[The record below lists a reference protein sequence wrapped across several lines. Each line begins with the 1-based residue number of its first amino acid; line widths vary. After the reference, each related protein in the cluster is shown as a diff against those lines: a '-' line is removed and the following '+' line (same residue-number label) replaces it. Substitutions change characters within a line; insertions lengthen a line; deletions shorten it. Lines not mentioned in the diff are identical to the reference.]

1 MILATDIKEAFNVKY
16 DRLANLAA
24 PGYINSELSQLAN
37 SAQDRLLAKLYNPL
51 ANKYQLGFE
60 GNEKRRRDLANLI
73 VTTNVPIEIS
83 TLEGDIHG
91 NNWNKNVHYS
101 KSSGYTLQL
110 ANNVLYII
118 EEGVTLGVDDT
129 EGYQIQVKPVTHDY
143 VIANINNPYKQPNS
157 ELVWRLTL
165 ADSESGLKTIELICN
180 DITPTTYFL
189 RYIKYPVRI
198 SFDSPISNCELDQS
212 LKELL
217 IDEMVL
223 LASAITTTQDY
234 QIKMNERN
242 SSE

>member
-1 MILATDIKEAFNVKY
+1 MILASELKQSFLIKY

-24 PGYINSELSQLAN
+24 PGYTDEELSSLAN

-73 VTTNVPIEIS
+73 VTTNVPVEVP

-91 NNWNKNVHYS
+91 NNWNKNIHYS
-101 KSSGYTLQL
+101 KSTGYTLQL

-118 EEGVTLGVDDT
+118 EEGVTLGVDDN
-129 EGYQIQVKPVTHDY
+129 EGYQVQVKPVTHDY

-180 DITPTTYFL
+180 DITPATYFL

-198 SFDSPISNCELDQS
+198 DFETNVNCELDQS